1 MNFFPACH
9 KLCENHSTIINF
21 WITFIFLKHYLPI
34 LCPDIRKTMLL
45 SRFLEVFHP
54 FRIKGL
60 CNGDTTSFQKFF
72 ISKDVVPIFVSYKL
86 YNNSSW
92 LLTRTFPFPQPVTP
106 IDTYLRDFNV
116 FSLFLMT
123 SKIISSVFSVFVS
136 VNPWITKADLG
147 LLQHPRWSALW

>member
-9 KLCENHSTIINF
+9 KLCENRSIRINF

-34 LCPDIRKTMLL
+34 LCRDIRKTMLF
-45 SRFLEVFHP
+45 SRILKVFHP

-72 ISKDVVPIFVSYKL
+72 ILKDMVLIFVSYKL
-86 YNNSSW
+86 YNSSSR
-92 LLTRTFPFPQPVTP
+92 LLTRTFSFPQSVTP
-106 IDTYLRDFNV
+106 VDTYLINFNV

-123 SKIISSVFSVFVS
+123 SKVISSVFSVFVS
-136 VNPWITKADLG
+136 INPWITEADLG

>member
-1 MNFFPACH
+1 MNFFPVCH

-60 CNGDTTSFQKFF
+60 CNGDTTSFQKVF

>member
-1 MNFFPACH
+1 MNFFPVCH

-60 CNGDTTSFQKFF
+60 CNGDTAFFQKFLLQKTWCL
-72 ISKDVVPIFVSYKL
+72 SL
-86 YNNSSW
+86 YRINFTIIARDFWPGRFRFPNLW
-92 LLTRTFPFPQPVTP
+92 LLSILIWEILMCLVCSWWHLKSFRQCFQFLFPS
-106 IDTYLRDFNV
+106 IHESLRR
-116 FSLFLMT
+116 
-123 SKIISSVFSVFVS
+123 I
-136 VNPWITKADLG
+136 
-147 LLQHPRWSALW
+147 